1 MNLDEAKNGYLA
13 KSIEILNATESLS
26 KDKYG
31 IFEIF
36 TNKKLN
42 DAKEQLSI
50 YYSWLREFDATYSG
64 EFMLHGTIPDITM
77 LNGNLSIVERSRSMF
92 VSSLNSY
99 EKALANIESS
109 TNFKLT
115 TSIALIALLV
125 AVLGLVIT

>member
-26 KDKYG
+26 KDKYR

-64 EFMLHGTIPDITM
+64 DFMLHGTIPDITM
-77 LNGNLSIVERSRSMF
+77 LNG
-92 VSSLNSY
+92 
-99 EKALANIESS
+99 
-109 TNFKLT
+109 
-115 TSIALIALLV
+115 
-125 AVLGLVIT
+125 

>member
-1 MNLDEAKNGYLA
+1 MKLDEAKNGYL
-13 KSIEILNATESLS
+13 SRSLDILNATESLS

-31 IFEIF
+31 IFENF
-36 TNKKLN
+36 TNNKLN
-42 DAKEQLSI
+42 DAKKQLSL
-50 YYSWLREFDATYSG
+50 YYSWLREFDAAYSG
-64 EFMLHGTIPDITM
+64 EFMFHGTIPDITM

-115 TSIALIALLV
+115 TSIALLALLV
-125 AVLGLVIT
+125 AVLGVAIT